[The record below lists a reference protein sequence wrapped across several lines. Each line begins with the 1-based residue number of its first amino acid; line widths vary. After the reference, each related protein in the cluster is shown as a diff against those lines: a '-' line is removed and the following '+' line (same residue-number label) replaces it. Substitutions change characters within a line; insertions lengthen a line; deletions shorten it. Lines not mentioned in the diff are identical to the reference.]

1 MPAQK
6 SGKTWEDLMRQIQTP
21 PDSDDEDSGPNFRSV
36 RDNARRTMEL
46 AHQLLPG
53 LKRENL
59 RVDTRAPVG
68 MNTPDAMKASLQAL
82 VHTVSN
88 AFPPEEKK

>member
-1 MPAQK
+1 
-6 SGKTWEDLMRQIQTP
+6 MRTIQTP

-59 RVDTRAPVG
+59 RVDTRVPLG
-68 MNTPDAMKASLQAL
+68 MNTPDAMKASLQEL
-82 VHTVSN
+82 VNTVSH
-88 AFPPEEKK
+88 AFPTETSSETSAK